1 MVDIR
6 NMTLDEK
13 IGQML
18 MVGFHSDEYDDHIDE
33 LVSKYKIGNII
44 LFSRNVKEKY
54 QLAKLNRD
62 IQDNVMKNTKIPA
75 FIAIDQEGGMVTR
88 IYKDATYLPGNM
100 AIAATNDIEN
110 AYLIGSIAGE
120 ELRALGININ
130 FAPVL
135 DVNNNPYNP
144 VIGVRS
150 YGENSDVVARFG
162 INYIKGLQEKGV
174 IATAKHFPGHGDTS
188 VDSHI
193 DLPVVQ
199 HDKNRLYNVE
209 LYPFINAIKNGV
221 GAIMTAHILFPAFE
235 DEKLPATLS
244 YNILTNLLRLELKF
258 HGLIMT
264 DCMEMNAIAKY
275 FGTEKAAAI
284 AVKAGAD
291 IVLISH
297 TKELQI
303 GAFSE
308 IKRAIESG
316 DISLDR
322 IDESVTRILNMK
334 EKYHLFQKSHPD
346 QDKLEN
352 TVGCIE
358 HVEIAKD
365 VSRKSITL
373 VKDELKQIPIRE
385 TNILSISPEPVVLSG
400 IDDRLTER
408 ISFAKACSK
417 RFGGADI
424 TIPVNPDD
432 DVINNIMD
440 LTTDK
445 KLIIIGTYNANLNIG
460 QCKLIKSIM
469 KINKNIIV
477 VALRNPYDVMMF
489 RDVPTYICT
498 FEYTPLSIESVLDAL
513 EGKYIPSG
521 NLPVTLER
529 M

>member
-1 MVDIR
+1 MVDIK

-18 MVGFHSDEYDDHIDE
+18 MVGFHSNEYDDHIDE

-62 IQDNVMKNTKIPA
+62 IQDNVMRNTKIPA

-100 AIAATNDIEN
+100 AIAATDDKKN
-110 AYLIGSIAGE
+110 AYLIGKIAGE

-135 DVNNNPYNP
+135 DVNNNSFNP

-150 YGENSDVVARFG
+150 YGEDPKKVAEFG
-162 INYIKGLQEKGV
+162 VNYIKGLQEKEV

-188 VDSHI
+188 VDSHL
-193 DLPVVQ
+193 DLPIVS
-199 HDKNRLYNVE
+199 HNKDRLFNIE
-209 LYPFINAIKNGV
+209 LYPFINAIKNGID
-221 GAIMTAHILFPAFE
+221 AIMSAHILFPAF
-235 DEKLPATLS
+235 DDKKLPATLS
-244 YNILTNLLRLELKF
+244 YNILKKLLRDKLRF
-258 HGLIMT
+258 NGLIMT

-275 FGTEKAAAI
+275 YGTAKAAAMAI
-284 AVKAGAD
+284 QAGAD
-291 IVLISH
+291 IVLVSH
-297 TKELQI
+297 TKDLQI

-334 EKYHLFQKSHPD
+334 EKYHLFQKSHLD

-498 FEYTPLSIESVLDAL
+498 FEYTPISIESVLDAL